1 MLSVRNKLKMVL
13 GIDDD
18 SAAVVGSTPAV
29 SAGDVIGETTTSTAV
44 TLDTQRIEE
53 QNLAEA

>member
-1 MLSVRNKLKMVL
+1 MMIQ
-13 GIDDD
+13 G
-18 SAAVVGSTPAV
+18 VVGSTPAV
-29 SAGDVIGETTTSTAV
+29 SAGDVGETTTSTAV

>member
-1 MLSVRNKLKMVL
+1 MVL

-18 SAAVVGSTPAV
+18 SAVVGSTPAV
-29 SAGDVIGETTTSTAV
+29 SGDVIGETTTSTAV